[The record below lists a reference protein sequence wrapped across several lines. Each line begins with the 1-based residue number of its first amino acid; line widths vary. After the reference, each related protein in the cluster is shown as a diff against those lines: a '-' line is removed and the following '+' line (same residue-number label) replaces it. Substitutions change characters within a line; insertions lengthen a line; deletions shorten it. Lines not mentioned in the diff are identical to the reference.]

1 MISIAS
7 LAIKKRFNTIVYSIQ
22 LKLNGF
28 EFKVNC
34 YWKIHIFIKLLSN
47 FLSLRKMRS
56 FFSVPTCAGRLDR
69 KPRIEC
75 SIVCALIE

>member
-7 LAIKKRFNTIVYSIQ
+7 LSIKKKGSIVYSIQ

-28 EFKVNC
+28 EFKIIC

-47 FLSLRKMRS
+47 FLSLRKMR
-56 FFSVPTCAGRLDR
+56 FFFQYLPVQDDWIETQELNARLF
-69 KPRIEC
+69 
-75 SIVCALIE
+75 VH